1 MKVTVAIV
9 AAISVMSFAPVEAQ
23 EPERSPSI
31 TSSFDVLPQTIRP
44 GQTVYVTDALM
55 RETKGRL
62 VRVSDTSITLLVQQ
76 AEREF
81 PRLDVQQI
89 ARAGDS
95 VANGMAIGMGVFGAW
110 GLAASVA
117 DHCVGEAVCVAGTVG
132 MVGIGAG
139 IGALIDYA
147 IKGKTVVYRA
157 KQGNV
162 TATPV
167 LLGSRGLGIA
177 VRF

>member
-1 MKVTVAIV
+1 MK
-9 AAISVMSFAPVEAQ
+9 
-23 EPERSPSI
+23 
-31 TSSFDVLPQTIRP
+31 
-44 GQTVYVTDALM
+44 
-55 RETKGRL
+55 
-62 VRVSDTSITLLVQQ
+62 
-76 AEREF
+76 
-81 PRLDVQQI
+81 
-89 ARAGDS
+89 
-95 VANGMAIGMGVFGAW
+95 IGMGVAGAW
-110 GLAASVA
+110 ALAVSVA
-117 DHCVGEAVCVAGTVG
+117 DRCLDEAICLGASGMMVAT
-132 MVGIGAG
+132 GAG